1 MFRIPKIVLVPDV
14 GLLSAEASVPLMIPG
29 YVPGNIL
36 PAGYIMPPKFEN
48 VINTETTPL
57 SIKRRM
63 KF

>member
-1 MFRIPKIVLVPDV
+1 M
-14 GLLSAEASVPLMIPG
+14 PLMIPG

-57 SIKRRM
+57 SVKRRM